1 MLSFATCNFTQH
13 AHVELQVAGSR
24 IGAVQH
30 LSFPPK
36 HLGDTAGVVHEV
48 VLPTFKDAVAQAQL
62 AAADVDVVIFS
73 RGCNGTQT
81 MRRTM
86 RAKSGGEECA

>member
-1 MLSFATCNFTQH
+1 MRVQAQVHILRMLICVFVRQ
-13 AHVELQVAGSR
+13 GSLKS
-24 IGAVQH
+24 H
-30 LSFPPK
+30 LPPK